1 MPLFECGNQKIPSKR
16 PLWPVFAKDC
26 AVPGGLIVW
35 LFDWWYKMVND
46 LMGDGTIRL
55 IYGGCTDLCGRMLL
69 SSGSRLLTHHTL
81 IRIIR
86 TPCAVKPWNCE
97 KLGYWQA
104 PIIDA
109 MNMRSDKVLV
119 FWCFVFGLWS
129 VTTATTFKNQI
140 RYCPWPAPKVLAQ
153 QVPLAEKLAK
163 ASASVSNIIFVVSA

>member
-1 MPLFECGNQKIPSKR
+1 MPLFECGNQKILSKW

-55 IYGGCTDLCGRMLL
+55 IYGGCTDLYGRMLL
-69 SSGSRLLTHHTL
+69 SSGSRLSKHHTVY
-81 IRIIR
+81 IDQNHSHAV
-86 TPCAVKPWNCE
+86 CSQAVKLREIGLLAGTYHRCHE
-97 KLGYWQA
+97 YALGQ
-104 PIIDA
+104 
-109 MNMRSDKVLV
+109 SLSVLMFCV
-119 FWCFVFGLWS
+119 WS
-129 VTTATTFKNQI
+129 VKCHHCN
-140 RYCPWPAPKVLAQ
+140 CLWPAPKVLAQ